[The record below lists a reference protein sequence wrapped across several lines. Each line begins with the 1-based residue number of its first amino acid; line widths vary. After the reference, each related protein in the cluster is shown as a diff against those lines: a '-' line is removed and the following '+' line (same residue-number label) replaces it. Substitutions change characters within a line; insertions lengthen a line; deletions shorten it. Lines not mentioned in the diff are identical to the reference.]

1 MHKGL
6 TLGLVLLFLLFH
18 RLLFK
23 KTRTNTTL
31 AQKKRLTKNDMNPE
45 SFYNFRGSYQI
56 RNYSFNNSLSI
67 FFLRTS
73 SYALRNMSLVWL

>member
-45 SFYNFRGSYQI
+45 S
-56 RNYSFNNSLSI
+56 
-67 FFLRTS
+67 
-73 SYALRNMSLVWL
+73 